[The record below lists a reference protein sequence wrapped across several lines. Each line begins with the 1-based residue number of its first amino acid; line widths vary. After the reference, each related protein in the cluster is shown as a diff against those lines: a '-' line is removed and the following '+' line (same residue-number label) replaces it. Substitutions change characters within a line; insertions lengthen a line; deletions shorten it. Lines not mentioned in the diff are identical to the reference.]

1 MIGLGDLSLVWLLM
15 LKVPVFYIHEG
26 ILVVIASIALWSALS
41 EFIYLLRK
49 ASLSPSQCRFLGGSL
64 QALSSI
70 FLSHASLI
78 MNKHLHKLACPFP
91 QTLRGTNLCEFVISY
106 QTQHLAQYLTY

>member
-41 EFIYLLRK
+41 EFIY
-49 ASLSPSQCRFLGGSL
+49 
-64 QALSSI
+64 
-70 FLSHASLI
+70 
-78 MNKHLHKLACPFP
+78 
-91 QTLRGTNLCEFVISY
+91 
-106 QTQHLAQYLTY
+106 